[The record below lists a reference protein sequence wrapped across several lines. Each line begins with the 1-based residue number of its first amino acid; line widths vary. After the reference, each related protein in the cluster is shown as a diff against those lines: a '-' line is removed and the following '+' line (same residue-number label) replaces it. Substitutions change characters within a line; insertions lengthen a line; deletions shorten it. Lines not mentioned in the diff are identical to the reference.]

1 MKKLLALLL
10 VPLFLTPTVTISTDL
25 AVEFEAD
32 DLIPISHGVA
42 ERLSYYTTIP
52 DNPVL
57 RDDTTLY
64 HEADLNTI
72 HSVVPQTE
80 NIKISSLTLNGDGIP
95 VFQLANGAF
104 IEASRLLIA
113 DDVVLEE
120 SPLHMTMWT
129 LKGVQ
134 TYEHPFVKGV
144 GLAKKQ
150 LAPFE
155 NVQIS
160 RKAVTASG
168 TYFKIEDYGWVSEV
182 FLTDRDQRMA
192 KVQELLIR
200 QYQKDNLSIYVK
212 SLVSGEVAEINADQ
226 SVYAA
231 SVAKLPILYY
241 AQKQLD
247 KGKYTLTQSL
257 TYTDAVLAFDGAYD
271 TEGSGSLSKIADN
284 KDYSVEH
291 LLKAIAQESD
301 NAASNIAAYY
311 LTNQF
316 DKEFNKQIRQIA
328 GQSWD
333 MVSREATVRM
343 AGQVMEAIY
352 HQDGVIIDYLAQTS
366 FDKERIAKDIPV
378 RVAHKIGDAYDFRHD
393 VAIVYADQPFILA
406 IFTEHMTYDEI
417 TAIANAIYTI
427 LK

>member
-32 DLIPISHGVA
+32 DLLPISHGVA

-80 NIKISSLTLNGDGIP
+80 NIKISSLTLNGQGIP

-192 KVQELLIR
+192 KVQDLLTR

-212 SLVSGEVAEINADQ
+212 SLVGGEVAEINADQ

-247 KGKYTLTQSL
+247 KGKYTLTQSF

>member
-32 DLIPISHGVA
+32 DLLPISHGVA
-42 ERLSYYTTIP
+42 EKLSYYTTIP

-80 NIKISSLTLNGDGIP
+80 NIKISSLTLNGQGIP

-150 LAPFE
+150 LSPFE

-192 KVQELLIR
+192 KVQDLLTR

-212 SLVSGEVAEINADQ
+212 SLVGGEVAEINADQ

-247 KGKYTLTQSL
+247 KGKYTLTQSF

-284 KDYSVEH
+284 KDYSVED

>member
-25 AVEFEAD
+25 AVEFEVD
-32 DLIPISHGVA
+32 DLLPISHGVA

-80 NIKISSLTLNGDGIP
+80 NIKISSLTLNGQGIP

-192 KVQELLIR
+192 KVQDLLIQ
-200 QYQKDNLSIYVK
+200 QYQKDNLSIFVK

-284 KDYSVEH
+284 KDYSVED

-406 IFTEHMTYDEI
+406 IFTEYMTYDEI